1 MLSSVRN
8 IFNVPE
14 LRRRLLIT
22 AVLLAVFRL
31 GCIIPVPG
39 INTAAIAEQM
49 ARAAQGTFGTM
60 FGLMGLFT
68 GAAFQRMAVFA
79 LGVMPY
85 ISASIILQLLTT
97 SVPYLEAL
105 AKEGEAGRKK
115 IRRIERYVT
124 VGLCLFQ
131 SYVMVKLIEQMSTR
145 STSGHLSVISP
156 EVGIL
161 QFEIMAVL
169 AMTAGSVFLMWLGEQ
184 MTEYGIGNG
193 ISLIIMGGIVARA
206 PQAIGEL
213 LTRVDWRFEGEA
225 SGKLN
230 LLYILILAVLLVGI
244 VLGVVLITQAQRRIP
259 MQQAKQTRGRRQIG
273 GQRHYMPLRV
283 NQAGVIP
290 IIFASSLLVFPTM
303 IIRALESY
311 FPAVDTILGGFLGQR
326 GFLYIFLYI
335 VLVVFFCFFWTAV
348 TFNPTQM
355 SENLRDYGSFVPGI
369 RPGKRTAEYLEH
381 VMMRITMAG
390 AAFLAIIAAIP
401 QLMAN
406 ATGLD
411 WYVTGFFGGTGLL
424 IVVGVALDLVER
436 VETHL
441 LMRHY
446 EGFMRK
452 GRIRGRR

>member
-1 MLSSVRN
+1 MLSSLRN

-22 AVLLAVFRL
+22 FIFLIVYRL
-31 GCIIPVPG
+31 GCLVAMPG
-39 INTAAIAEQM
+39 INTAALQSAM
-49 ARAAQGTFGTM
+49 DRAASGMLG
-60 FGLMGLFT
+60 GVVGIMGMFT
-68 GAAFQRMAVFA
+68 GGAFQRMAVFG

-85 ISASIILQLLTT
+85 ISASIIIQLLTT

-105 AKEGEAGRKK
+105 AKEGESGRKK

-124 VGLCLFQ
+124 VALCLFQ
-131 SYVMVKLIEQMSTR
+131 SYVMVKVIESQGGRLAAGEMSI
-145 STSGHLSVISP
+145 ISP
-156 EVGIL
+156 HVSVL

-169 AMTAGSVFLMWLGEQ
+169 AMSAGSIFLMWIGEQ

-193 ISLIIMGGIVARA
+193 ISIIIMAGIIARA
-206 PQAIGEL
+206 PVAVYEL
-213 LTRVDWRFEGEA
+213 FLRVDWTFEGA
-225 SGKLN
+225 PGKIGI
-230 LLYILILAVLLVGI
+230 LYVIVLVAVLLAI

-259 MQQAKQTRGRRQIG
+259 MQQAKQTRGRKIIG

-290 IIFASSLLVFPTM
+290 IIFASSLLIFPQMVFS
-303 IIRALESY
+303 ALARVSPLFEGLSQEFARNSGFVYIASY
-311 FPAVDTILGGFLGQR
+311 AT
-326 GFLYIFLYI
+326 
-335 VLVVFFCFFWTAV
+335 LVVFFCFFWTAV

-369 RPGKRTAEYLEH
+369 RPGKHTAEFLEK
-381 VMMRITMAG
+381 VMMRITLAG
-390 AAFLAIIAAIP
+390 AGFLALIAVIP
-401 QLMAN
+401 LLMMN
-406 ATGLD
+406 FTGLD

-424 IVVGVALDLVER
+424 IVVGVALDLVEQI
-436 VETHL
+436 ETHL

>member
-1 MLSSVRN
+1 VIRSIRN
-8 IFNVPE
+8 IFSVPE

-22 AVLLAVFRL
+22 AGLLVVFRL
-31 GCIIPVPG
+31 GCLIPVPG
-39 INTAAIAEQM
+39 VNTAAIKTYMDQAAEG
-49 ARAAQGTFGTM
+49 ALGGV

-68 GAAFQRMAVFA
+68 GQAFQRMAVFG

-85 ISASIILQLLTT
+85 ISASIIIQLLTT

-105 AKEGEAGRKK
+105 SKEGEAGRKK

-124 VGLCLFQ
+124 LGLCLFQ
-131 SYVMVKLIEQMSTR
+131 GYVMVQLIERGVGRGAGGELT
-145 STSGHLSVISP
+145 LVSP
-156 EVGIL
+156 HVTTL

-169 AMTAGSVFLMWLGEQ
+169 AMATGSLFLMWVGEQ

-193 ISLIIMGGIVARA
+193 ISLIIMGGIIARVPA
-206 PQAIGEL
+206 ALNEL
-213 LTRVDWRFEGEA
+213 IPRIDWRFEGEP
-225 SGKLN
+225 GKIGI
-230 LLYILILAVLLVGI
+230 LYIILLAVILAAI
-244 VLGVVLITQAQRRIP
+244 VFAVVLITQAQRRIP
-259 MQQAKQTRGRRQIG
+259 MQQAKQTRGRRIIG

-290 IIFASSLLVFPTM
+290 IIFASSLLIFPQM
-303 IIRALESY
+303 
-311 FPAVDTILGGFLGQR
+311 ILGALSRHFTWAEFLNEAFTKGGGFTYL
-326 GFLYIFLYI
+326 FLYMGLI
-335 VLVVFFCFFWTAV
+335 VFFCFFWTAV

-369 RPGKRTAEYLEH
+369 RPGRRTAEYLEH

-390 AAFLAIIAAIP
+390 AVFLAIIAAIP
-401 QLMAN
+401 QLMTN
-406 ATGLD
+406 LTNLG
-411 WYVTGFFGGTGLL
+411 WTVTGFYGGTGLL

>member
-1 MLSSVRN
+1 MTSSIRN
-8 IFNVPE
+8 IFKVPE
-14 LRRRLLIT
+14 LRRRILIT
-22 AVLLAVFRL
+22 LGLMVVFRI
-31 GCIIPVPG
+31 GCYVTVPG
-39 INTAAIAEQM
+39 VDPSTISAMVE
-49 ARAAQGTFGTM
+49 RAQQGAGAFGAL
-60 FGLMGLFT
+60 FGMMNLFT
-68 GAAFQRMAVFA
+68 GNAFQNMALFG

-85 ISASIILQLLTT
+85 ISASIIIQLLTT

-131 SYVMVKLIEQMSTR
+131 GYVMVKFIESL
-145 STSGHLSVISP
+145 SGQTGTGQSIISP
-156 EVGIL
+156 AIAMW

-169 AMTAGSVFLMWLGEQ
+169 ALTAGSIFLMWIGEQ

-193 ISLIIMGGIVARA
+193 ISLIIMAGIVARLPVA
-206 PQAIGEL
+206 LVEL
-213 LTRVDWRFEGEA
+213 GGRVDWTFSNVPG
-225 SGKLN
+225 STSVLM
-230 LLYILILAVLLVGI
+230 LLMLLVLFVFI
-244 VLGVVLITQAQRRIP
+244 VVGVVLITQAQRRIP
-259 MQQAKQTRGRRQIG
+259 MQQAKQTRGRRVFG

-290 IIFASSLLVFPTM
+290 IIFASSLLVFPSM
-303 IIRALESY
+303 IIRSLERPLPTVYAMLSPLASGQGFVYITLYAAL
-311 FPAVDTILGGFLGQR
+311 VI
-326 GFLYIFLYI
+326 
-335 VLVVFFCFFWTAV
+335 FFCFFWTAV
-348 TFNPTQM
+348 TFNPQQM

-369 RPGKRTAEYLEH
+369 RPGRRTAEYLEK

-390 AAFLAIIAAIP
+390 AAFLAIIAVVPI
-401 QLMAN
+401 LLSN
-406 ATGLD
+406 FTGLD

-436 VETHL
+436 IETHL